1 MSIEPAAPPAEIAV
15 VTAQRDDSVHPVTG
29 EPRRPWSI
37 WAAVVLAYL
46 GVAEAV
52 LGTLTAFWF
61 SKNVETFAGAAW
73 LNGVVDTEPGSL
85 VRIAMVTG
93 LFAVML
99 LIGAGGI
106 IAGYY
111 GWRGYGWARFAG
123 LIAIGVSLL
132 AFLGNLWMALSI
144 IPLALAAA
152 ALWLPASRRFFDA
165 WHAHRHPAPA
175 PPREEHAIHYGPLP
189 RYLA

>member
-1 MSIEPAAPPAEIAV
+1 
-15 VTAQRDDSVHPVTG
+15 
-29 EPRRPWSI
+29 
-37 WAAVVLAYL
+37 
-46 GVAEAV
+46 
-52 LGTLTAFWF
+52 
-61 SKNVETFAGAAW
+61 
-73 LNGVVDTEPGSL
+73 
-85 VRIAMVTG
+85 
-93 LFAVML
+93 ML

-123 LIAIGVSLL
+123 LIAVGVSLL